1 MKQKTVITFF
11 LLLIVVFGGISC
23 RVQSDIDQV
32 DLDSTQFRNG
42 RVALY
47 ATYDKTS
54 EKMMSWSQHSVLRQE
69 YGKIEYRIELVGL
82 ASQEF
87 QQCILQE
94 TPPSLLQFFVY
105 RIETDAEEKKEND
118 TSFEKELLYKG
129 EKKGRSFYAHNYTTQ
144 SPKVRRVYVGNQCF
158 EKELLPTL
166 LCSFPV
172 DTDNSI
178 TLRWVDS
185 RIPRQEETDD
195 TLEGTVSIIVD
206 QVENVQAKGSEHS
219 AYKLLIPSWE
229 TVVWIREEEPHIMV
243 KMENNREVTV
253 LSEWNGI

>member
-1 MKQKTVITFF
+1 MKQRSIIMFF
-11 LLLIVVFGGISC
+11 LFLIIVLGSLSC
-23 RVQSDIDQV
+23 RVQSDINQV
-32 DLDSTQFRNG
+32 DLDTAQFRNG

-47 ATYDKTS
+47 STYDKAS

-69 YGKIEYRIELVGL
+69 YGKIEYRVELVGL

-94 TPPSLLQFFVY
+94 TPPSLLNFFVY
-105 RIETDAEEKKEND
+105 RIETDAEEKKESD
-118 TSFEKELLYKG
+118 TTFEKELLYKG

-144 SPKVRRVYVGNQCF
+144 SPTVRRIYVGDQCF
-158 EKELLPTL
+158 EKELLPTI
-166 LCSFPV
+166 LCSFPLQ
-172 DTDNSI
+172 TERSI

-185 RIPRQEETDD
+185 RISRQEETADNM
-195 TLEGTVSIIVD
+195 EGTVSIIVD
-206 QVENVQAKGSEHS
+206 QVENVQAKGSEYS